1 MTRTA
6 ARGTIGQVDAGLLG
20 PGTVTWQLHADP
32 AMWVA
37 GIASLY
43 LQALHPRAVAAIVQ
57 NSNFRQD
64 PLGRLKRTASFVGT
78 VSYGSTEEVER
89 AAARVRDLHRTL
101 RAKDAD
107 GGTFRIDDPH
117 LLLWVHCAEVHSFVT
132 VLRRAGYRLTD
143 AQVDRY
149 YDEQRRTAALVGLHE
164 DEVPGSAREMGD
176 YFAATLPELKRTEDS
191 EAVYRFLHRPPVD
204 GVLRLG
210 LDAYEPLLGHLA
222 YSVLPPWAIALHGHR
237 PYPEPAATVLLRGL
251 RTAALLVPAPI
262 RWGVPEGHVNK
273 AIRRLGCRVAP
284 RRSLLPS

>member
-1 MTRTA
+1 
-6 ARGTIGQVDAGLLG
+6 VDAGLLG

-37 GIASLY
+37 GITSLY

-57 NSNFRQD
+57 KSNFRQD
-64 PLGRLKRTASFVGT
+64 PLGRLRRTATFVGT

-101 RAKDAD
+101 RAKDAT
-107 GGTFRIDDPH
+107 GSTFRIDDPH

-164 DEVPGSAREMGD
+164 DEVPGSAREMSD
-176 YFAATLPELKRTEDS
+176 YFAAMLPELKRTEDS
-191 EAVYRFLHRPPVD
+191 EIVYRFLRRPPLT

-237 PYPEPAATVLLRGL
+237 PYPEPAATALLRGL

-262 RWGVPEGHVNK
+262 RWSMPEGHVNK
-273 AIRRLGCRVAP
+273 AIRRLGRHVAP
-284 RRSLLPS
+284 RRSQLPS

>member
-1 MTRTA
+1 M
-6 ARGTIGQVDAGLLG
+6 DAGLLG

-64 PLGRLKRTASFVGT
+64 PLGRLRRTASFVGT

-101 RAKDAD
+101 RAKDAT
-107 GGTFRIDDPH
+107 GRTFRIDDPH

-143 AQVDRY
+143 TQVDRY
-149 YDEQRRTAALVGLHE
+149 YDEQRRSAA
-164 DEVPGSAREMGD
+164 PPPSSAC
-176 YFAATLPELKRTEDS
+176 TRTKC
-191 EAVYRFLHRPPVD
+191 
-204 GVLRLG
+204 
-210 LDAYEPLLGHLA
+210 
-222 YSVLPPWAIALHGHR
+222 
-237 PYPEPAATVLLRGL
+237 PAA
-251 RTAALLVPAPI
+251 PA
-262 RWGVPEGHVNK
+262 R
-273 AIRRLGCRVAP
+273 
-284 RRSLLPS
+284 

>member
-1 MTRTA
+1 M
-6 ARGTIGQVDAGLLG
+6 VDVGLLG

-43 LQALHPRAVAAIVQ
+43 LQSLHPRAVAAVVQ
-57 NSNFRQD
+57 NSNFQQD
-64 PLGRLKRTASFVGT
+64 PLGRLLRTADFVGT

-89 AAARVRDLHRTL
+89 AAARVRGVHRTL
-101 RAKDAD
+101 RAKDSA
-107 GGTFRIDDPH
+107 GRSFRIDDPE
-117 LLLWVHCAEVHSFVT
+117 LLLWVHCVLT

-149 YDEQRRTAALVGLHE
+149 YAEQRRTAALVGLHA
-164 DEVPGSAREMGD
+164 DEVPGSAAEVAD
-176 YFAATLPELKRTEDS
+176 YFAAVLPELKRTADS
-191 EAVYRFLHRPPVD
+191 EVVYRFLHRPPVN

-222 YSVLPPWAIALHGHR
+222 YSVLPEWAIALHGHR
-237 PYPEPAATVLLRGL
+237 PYPEPAATALLRAV

-273 AIRRLGCRVAP
+273 AIRRLGLRVAP
-284 RRSLLPS
+284 RRALLPS

>member
-1 MTRTA
+1 MD
-6 ARGTIGQVDAGLLG
+6 VGLLG

-43 LQALHPRAVAAIVQ
+43 LQALHPRAVAAVVQ
-57 NSNFRQD
+57 NSSFQRD
-64 PLGRLKRTASFVGT
+64 PLGRLMRTADFVGT
-78 VSYGSTEEVER
+78 VSYGSTEEVHR
-89 AAARVRDLHRTL
+89 AAARVRGVHRTL
-101 RAKDAD
+101 RAKDD
-107 GGTFRIDDPH
+107 TGRTFRVDDPE
-117 LLLWVHCAEVHSFVT
+117 LLLWVHCAEVHCFLT

-143 AQVDRY
+143 AQADRY

-164 DEVPGSAREMGD
+164 DEVPGSAAEMAA
-176 YFAATLPELKRTEDS
+176 YFAAALPGLRRTADS
-191 EAVYRFLHRPPVD
+191 EVVYRFLHRPPVP

-237 PYPEPAATVLLRGL
+237 PYPEPAATALLRAV

-273 AIRRLGCRVAP
+273 AIRRLGPRVTP
-284 RRSLLPS
+284 RRALLPS